1 PIAKRANGANWARPA
16 LDPEQLAA
24 GPFWLRRLLAC
35 PSSGPWNPFVEQLL
49 DCEGNYIR
57 LGHVH
62 GLDQV
67 R

>member
-1 PIAKRANGANWARPA
+1 MEPIG